1 MNPILLFFE
10 IALNYILFP
19 IWWIIGCIGYIYD
32 WFACKN
38 VPVPKKILVTG
49 ASSGIGRATA
59 IEYAK
64 EVGLVVLNNAKGI
77 TLVLIGRNVER
88 LEEVAKVCRE
98 KGSTVITFVCDLREK
113 EKMEKFLIEEDEK
126 APIDLVLASAGVMI
140 PQCGSTE
147 DYAVVTR
154 ELYSINIDGTFN
166 TILPLLPRMQKRR
179 SGQIALFS
187 SGAGLCS
194 QPMNPIYSST
204 KVTLMAYGESLRF
217 IMRDYNVY
225 VSIVSPGAIRTP
237 MTEVPHLSAMQSSL
251 ASPEGMAKAIVY
263 GLKRDF
269 MHIGYTTAQYFA
281 VSVFFRDMPA
291 TVKDF
296 FFRAF
301 TPFLKKTN
309 QYLIEFH
316 PDPARAEQ
324 SIVCYKQKQIS
335 QSFRIVF
342 ACEFVLDFNS
352 LSACRLMLCFFRS
365 FGLVLFV
372 GFVGIA
378 DDLSLLLSGFNCSM
392 RTPFI

>member
-1 MNPILLFFE
+1 MSDTSTIGLLVRMFPFPRRSWLRVPAPVSERLRRLNTQRRYSSFILNE
-10 IALNYILFP
+10 
-19 IWWIIGCIGYIYD
+19 
-32 WFACKN
+32 
-38 VPVPKKILVTG
+38 
-49 ASSGIGRATA
+49 
-59 IEYAK
+59 
-64 EVGLVVLNNAKGI
+64 AKGI
-77 TLVLIGRNVER
+77 TLVLVGRNVER

-98 KGSTVITFVCDLREK
+98 KGSTVITFVCDLRDK
-113 EKMEKFLIEEDEK
+113 EKMEKFLVEEDEK
-126 APIDLVLASAGVMI
+126 APIDLVLAAAGVMI

-225 VSIVSPGAIRTP
+225 VSVVSPGAIRTP

-269 MHIGYTTAQYFA
+269 MHVGYTTAQYFA

-316 PDPARAEQ
+316 PDPARAE
-324 SIVCYKQKQIS
+324 
-335 QSFRIVF
+335 
-342 ACEFVLDFNS
+342 
-352 LSACRLMLCFFRS
+352 
-365 FGLVLFV
+365 
-372 GFVGIA
+372 
-378 DDLSLLLSGFNCSM
+378 
-392 RTPFI
+392 